1 MLELINLRQEISKL
15 MNSQKNA
22 TKKLWFE
29 LKHFVLN
36 NTK

>member
-1 MLELINLRQEISKL
+1 MLELINLRQEIAKL

-22 TKKLWFE
+22 KKKLWFG
-29 LKHFVLN
+29 LKYFVLN